1 MPVNPF
7 KLSPLSGIRFFIMAE
22 KSRLVG
28 KLRIIIPTVV
38 LAIGAIIGLRYG
50 INYWLY
56 SMKHVVTDDARI
68 KGRMVSVAPE
78 VSGVIRVLRVDEGSE
93 VKAGDVL
100 LEIQDTEYRLQ
111 LQEAQAQAEMIERQM
126 LETKQEFGLHVRQ
139 AVDHIA
145 RAQAELEAKRS
156 ALAEERTA
164 LLLEK
169 EQMGNQIAEAEAAL
183 KQAESVEQ
191 EMQGQVRVGV
201 SNWERVRTLHADGI
215 VSIENRDKA
224 QEALAQ
230 AQARLKAAQEHV
242 LQLKA
247 RRDNTLASQKRVQL
261 RERKV
266 ETLQAEVE
274 KARVNIRLAETD
286 RERSDVREEQVRI
299 LEARLKDMRA
309 KAERAQINVG
319 DTILRSP
326 IAGVISRKRVE
337 EGQLVQRG
345 QPVLV
350 INDPKDVWVLANIKE
365 SYVRDVV
372 VGNPVDIRVDAYP
385 DRRFQVFLV
394 SAHRELYQ
402 GRATPSGAYYRAE
415 CRWIVEAGDD
425 GGYWYCKTVSRVGCF
440 PGTGAEWFSV

>member
-1 MPVNPF
+1 
-7 KLSPLSGIRFFIMAE
+7 MAE
-22 KSRLVG
+22 KTRLVG
-28 KLRIIIPTVV
+28 KLRIIVPTVV

-50 INYWLY
+50 ISYWLY

-78 VSGVIRVLRVDEGSE
+78 VSGVIRSLQVDEGSQ

-100 LEIQDTEYRLQ
+100 LTIQDTEYRLQ
-111 LQEAQAQAEMIERQM
+111 LQEAQAQAEMIERQL
-126 LETKQEFGLHVRQ
+126 LEAKKEYEVYVKQADGQ
-139 AVDHIA
+139 IA

-164 LLLEK
+164 VVLEK
-169 EQMGNQIAEAEAAL
+169 EQMGSQSAEAEAAL
-183 KQAESVEQ
+183 KQAESMEQ
-191 EMQGQVRVGV
+191 EMQGQVRVAI

-215 VSIENRDKA
+215 VSIENRDRA

-230 AQARLKAAQEHV
+230 AQARLTAAQDHV
-242 LQLKA
+242 AQLKA
-247 RRDNTLASQKRVQL
+247 RRDNVLTSQKRVQL

-274 KARVNIRLAETD
+274 RARVNIRLAETE
-286 RERSDVREEQVRI
+286 RERSGVHAEQVRV
-299 LEARLKDMRA
+299 LEARSKEMHA
-309 KAERAQINVG
+309 KAERAEISLA
-319 DTILRSP
+319 DTVLRSP

-385 DRRFQVFLV
+385 DRRFQGVVETIGAAAISEFSLFPPTGSFTKV
-394 SAHRELYQ
+394 EQRIPVRITVPNADELLRP
-402 GRATPSGAYYRAE
+402 GMMVVIG
-415 CRWIVEAGDD
+415 IV
-425 GGYWYCKTVSRVGCF
+425 K
-440 PGTGAEWFSV
+440 P

>member
-1 MPVNPF
+1 
-7 KLSPLSGIRFFIMAE
+7 MAE
-22 KSRLVG
+22 KTRLVG
-28 KLRIIIPTVV
+28 KLRIIIPSIV

-50 INYWLY
+50 ISYWLY

-78 VSGVIRVLRVDEGSE
+78 VSGVIRVLHVDEGSE
-93 VKAGDVL
+93 VKPGDVL

-111 LQEAQAQAEMIERQM
+111 LQEAQAQAEITERQL
-126 LETKQEFGLHVRQ
+126 LETKKENQLHVVEADGQ
-139 AVDHIA
+139 IA
-145 RAQAELEAKRS
+145 RAQAELGAKQS

-164 LLLEK
+164 LALEK
-169 EQMGNQIAEAEAAL
+169 EQIGNQIAEAEAAL
-183 KQAESVEQ
+183 KQAESEEQ
-191 EMQGQVRVGV
+191 EMQGQVRVAM

-215 VSIENRDKA
+215 VSIENRDRA
-224 QEALAQ
+224 QEMLAQ
-230 AQARLKAAQEHV
+230 AQARLKAAQERV
-242 LQLKA
+242 VQLRA
-247 RRDNTLASQKRVQL
+247 RRDNVLASQKRVQL

-274 KARVNIRLAETD
+274 KARVNIRLAEAE
-286 RERSDVREEQVRI
+286 RERSGVREEQVRI
-299 LEARLKDMRA
+299 LEARLKEVRA
-309 KAERAQINVG
+309 KAERAQISLA

-385 DRRFQVFLV
+385 DRRFQGMVETV
-394 SAHRELYQ
+394 
-402 GRATPSGAYYRAE
+402 GAAAISEFSLFPPTGSFTKVEQRIPV
-415 CRWIVEAGDD
+415 RITVPNTDGLLKPGMMVVIGIV
-425 GGYWYCKTVSRVGCF
+425 K
-440 PGTGAEWFSV
+440 P

>member
-7 KLSPLSGIRFFIMAE
+7 KPSPLSGIRFFIMAE

-28 KLRIIIPTVV
+28 KLRIIVPTVV

-50 INYWLY
+50 ISYWLY

-78 VSGVIRVLRVDEGSE
+78 VSGVIRVLHVDEGSE

-111 LQEAQAQAEMIERQM
+111 LQEAQAQAEMIERQL
-126 LETKQEFGLHVRQ
+126 LETKKEFGLHIRQ
-139 AVDHIA
+139 AVDQIA
-145 RAQAELEAKRS
+145 RAQTELEAKRS

-164 LLLEK
+164 LALEK
-169 EQMGNQIAEAEAAL
+169 EQIGNQIAEAEAAL
-183 KQAESVEQ
+183 KQAESAEQ
-191 EMQGQVRVGV
+191 ETQGQVRVAT

-224 QEALAQ
+224 QEALVQ
-230 AQARLKAAQEHV
+230 TQARLKAAQEHV

-247 RRDNTLASQKRVQL
+247 RRDNALASQKRVQL

-274 KARVNIRLAETD
+274 RARVNIRLAETE

-299 LEARLKDMRA
+299 LEARLKDMQA
-309 KAERAQINVG
+309 KAERAQINVQ

-385 DRRFQVFLV
+385 DRRFQGVV
-394 SAHRELYQ
+394 E
-402 GRATPSGAYYRAE
+402 TVGAAAISEFSLFPPTGSFTKVEQRLPVRITVANTDGLLKPGMMVVIG
-415 CRWIVEAGDD
+415 IV
-425 GGYWYCKTVSRVGCF
+425 K
-440 PGTGAEWFSV
+440 P